1 MSHLFLSLWNYLKG
15 YVIVEVSGYTL
26 EKFMNLAIRHQNT
39 FWNIKRKDGK
49 IYLSTTIEGFKRLK
63 PYAKKARCRMRIVEK
78 RGLPFLTF
86 RYRKRIMF
94 SVGVFLFIGC
104 IYLLSSF
111 VWLVEVQGCER
122 LNETE
127 VIETLEESG
136 YKAGRLKARLNLRE
150 AEQKLINTYPDIIWT
165 GIKFEGTKLVV
176 EISESVPKPTIHTE
190 NAPCHL
196 VAKNDGLITYIA
208 TDKGMP
214 GVKKGDTVK
223 KGDILVSGSMQL
235 GDEGGS
241 LYLTHAKAT
250 VKAKTGYALEAS
262 MPLETVQ
269 KVYTNRVSTK
279 CDLRLFDL
287 KIPFLRSHTKE
298 QYDDYDEVITVK
310 QFKLT
315 DQFPLPFY
323 YEKEQKVEYTPYK
336 QPIDEESAKEKLY
349 GTLYDAL
356 LKKLGDE
363 AQVIYHEVV
372 YSKDDNKL
380 VAKLQ
385 AIVEEDIS
393 EALYLTP
400 QEMMPQS
407 EVEGE
412 NE

>member
-1 MSHLFLSLWNYLKG
+1 MSHLFLSLWNYLRG

-26 EKFMNLAIRHQNT
+26 EKFMNLAIGHQNN

-63 PYAKKARCRMRIVEK
+63 PYAKKARCRLRIIEK
-78 RGLPFLTF
+78 RGIPFLRF
-86 RYRKRIMF
+86 KYRKRVMF
-94 SVGVFLFIGC
+94 TVGVFLFIGC
-104 IYLLSSF
+104 ICLLSSF
-111 VWLVEVQGCER
+111 VWLVEVEGCER
-122 LNETE
+122 LNDTE
-127 VIETLEESG
+127 VIETLEDAG
-136 YKAGRLKARLNLRE
+136 YKAGKLKARLDLRQ

-176 EISESVPKPTIHTE
+176 EVTESVPKPPIHSQNT
-190 NAPCHL
+190 PCHL

-214 GVKKGDTVK
+214 HVKKGDTVK
-223 KGDILVSGSMQL
+223 KGDVLVSGSMTL
-235 GDEGGS
+235 GEENPS
-241 LYLTHAKAT
+241 LYLTHAQAKI
-250 VKAKTGYALEAS
+250 KAKTGYALEAS
-262 MPLETVQ
+262 MPLEAVQ
-269 KVYTNRVSTK
+269 KVYTNRVSTQ

-287 KIPFLRSHTKE
+287 RIPFLRSHTKE
-298 QYDDYDEVITVK
+298 NYGFYDEVITVK

-315 DQFPLPFY
+315 NQFPLPFY
-323 YEKEQKVEYTPYK
+323 FEKEQKLEYTPYK
-336 QPIDEESAKEKLY
+336 KPIDEEAAKEKLY

-356 LKKLGDE
+356 LKKIDKDAKVL
-363 AQVIYHEVV
+363 YHEVI
-372 YSKDDNKL
+372 YSKDNNRL

-400 QEMMPQS
+400 QEMIPQS